1 MLGTNWASRRRLL
14 TVLAAAACLAGVS
27 AATASAAPAAPPG
40 AVMLQNGG
48 FPGSVLCASPSNDS
62 VWVQSQGTAIGNP
75 YCSWMQLGPDGQF
88 TLFNLGKAEVMACT
102 GGDVGPILMEQPGTS
117 PLGSNAQQFS
127 WGGVEDWGYRAL
139 QCFYDSGQNV
149 DAKATD
155 GDYPRT
161 DPVHARGWRH
171 GYQRELTWNE
181 VAAQ

>member
-1 MLGTNWASRRRLL
+1 MTGTTWAVRGLV
-14 TVLAAAACLAGVS
+14 TVLTAAGLVAGTAV
-27 AATASAAPAAPPG
+27 ASAAPNAAPPG
-40 AVMLQNGG
+40 SVMLQNGA
-48 FPGSVLCASPSNDS
+48 FNGSVLCASPSNDS

-75 YCSWMQLGPDGQF
+75 YCDWMQLGPDGQF
-88 TLFNLGKAEVMACT
+88 TLFNLGKGEVMACT

-139 QCFYDSGQNV
+139 QCYYDSGQNV
-149 DAKATD
+149 DAKSPD
-155 GDYPRT
+155 GDTPRT